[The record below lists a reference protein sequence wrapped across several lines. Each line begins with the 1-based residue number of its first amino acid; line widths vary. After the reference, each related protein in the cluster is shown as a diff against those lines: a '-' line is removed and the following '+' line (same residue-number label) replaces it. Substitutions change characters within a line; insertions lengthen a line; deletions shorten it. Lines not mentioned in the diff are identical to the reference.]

1 MRSEQID
8 PRLLPL
14 TEYEKLYAEAL
25 RMELDNIS
33 NYVGFVR
40 EYLQGKKQTPVDASL
55 KSFWQK
61 LGQATKKRFDHKLT
75 DEELENF
82 TRYLLYQSSIYF
94 PEMDVLLVLPLQ
106 RRMIGTVGT
115 NFLRLKGQSNEIFDP
130 QFLFIIRTGLG
141 H

>member
-1 MRSEQID
+1 MQSEQID

-106 RRMIGTVGT
+106 RRMIGTLV
-115 NFLRLKGQSNEIFDP
+115 Q
-130 QFLFIIRTGLG
+130 
-141 H
+141 

>member
-1 MRSEQID
+1 
-8 PRLLPL
+8 
-14 TEYEKLYAEAL
+14 
-25 RMELDNIS
+25 MELDNIS

-61 LGQATKKRFDHKLT
+61 LGQATKKRVDHKLT

-130 QFLFIIRTGLG
+130 QFLFIIRTGLS